1 MGWLLRRISV
11 SAGWVC
17 PWCHFYTA
25 ASALSSSAAASH
37 GLSQMKAQVE
47 VVKTLQLITPQ
58 ASLEQDPELHPGGKS
73 RDPGGKTWYV
83 CMGDTKYLCLF
94 RLK

>member
-1 MGWLLRRISV
+1 
-11 SAGWVC
+11 
-17 PWCHFYTA
+17 
-25 ASALSSSAAASH
+25 
-37 GLSQMKAQVE
+37 MKAQVE